1 VAEVV
6 QASFDEIDQDIEAT
20 KKDLRDGLRQRI
32 EAVKKGIK
40 DRKDG
45 LRQRIEAAKKQA
57 KDQASKEAERALNAM
72 EEDLSKGDLVS
83 AHVDRWIANKWLK
96 ASK

>member
-1 VAEVV
+1 VV
-6 QASFDEIDQDIEAT
+6 RVFHEFTAT
-20 KKDLRDGLRQRI
+20 KKDLRDGLRQRVD
-32 EAVKKGIK
+32 AVKQGIK

-45 LRQRIEAAKKQA
+45 LRQRVETAKKEA
-57 KDQASKEAERALNAM
+57 KDRAIKEAERALNAM

-83 AHVDRWIANKWLK
+83 AEIDRWVASKWLK